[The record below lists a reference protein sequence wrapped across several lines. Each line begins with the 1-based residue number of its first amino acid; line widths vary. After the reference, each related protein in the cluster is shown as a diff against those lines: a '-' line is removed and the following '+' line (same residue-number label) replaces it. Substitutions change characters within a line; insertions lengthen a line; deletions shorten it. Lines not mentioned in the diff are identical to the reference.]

1 MKTVILYMACMLA
14 LVIPQKLLSAN
25 LSIVGSATKTLYACK
40 TSPITDT
47 VKITGGKAP
56 FSYSWSSN
64 STITFINDSV
74 FKFTPTKVGVDTIIC
89 TITDKLGS
97 SVVKKFR
104 LYCGVTSSVLLS
116 NFPKYIELP
125 EPTPL
130 PYKTYYGFGISPKE
144 AKVVGINEHKAIQ
157 KDTMYTIVSKTV
169 YSPDSMI
176 IPGAYKYTVVLP
188 DSLCPDTGDNKNY
201 PLVVK
206 IYKKLKITLFPYS
219 KTLCMNGPTV
229 VFNDYTISGGIKPYT
244 VTINKNGYFVNMPG
258 NYKIEYTVKDSIGNI
273 ATVLKEF
280 SINPNP
286 IVTLSGGGTF
296 CQGDPVNP
304 IVISTFGGGSFPLTI
319 KYNDGGGMF
328 HMVGINNPTYVI
340 PEKIAG
346 TYTLNTITDING
358 CFTDIS
364 NLSQQIIINPKPTV
378 TISADNQ
385 NICLGLSTNIT
396 AKGADTYKWN
406 SGQSSASLVVSPVN
420 TTMYTVT
427 GTNMYGC
434 SSSGNISIMVFSKP
448 LAPLVNNVVI
458 SVNTMPIPALM
469 AQGTANSLIQ
479 WYDMSGTLLFIGST
493 FTPNISTSLPAT
505 YSYKVTSM
513 IAECESNYVIATLTV
528 TGCDV
533 HTPIIGG
540 DSKVCSSS
548 VQNVVLNAMPNPI
561 DKNVTTHWFIT
572 NISTAP
578 IAIGNTFTIN
588 GNYPP
593 GVYNYYVAEYSEVN
607 KCYGTLIP
615 YPVTIYPVPNVSIT
629 PASASICEGATVSLH
644 GNSQS
649 TGVIY
654 KWGNGGI
661 TNISDV
667 SPKTTATYTVTG
679 IDIYGCSNTATATVT
694 VNTNPQIS
702 IEGSDVCS
710 GNSTTLKAKGA
721 YSYNWNNGN
730 GTSDILVK
738 PTQTTTY
745 SVTGVDANAC
755 VNTATITV
763 NVNSKPQIKINGS
776 SICEGNSYTFKPVIN
791 ESATIE
797 WTLPNGSKQT
807 ASELTASSQGKYIA
821 RATNTAGCSSSDSST
836 LIVNKATEADFIVS
850 EINTISKIYQFTNNL
865 DVVSR
870 LWQLPDGSSSIAETF
885 TYNFKAQ
892 ISGDVCLTITDKNN
906 CSSKKCEPF
915 SFLTAGNLYS
925 ISGNVS
931 GQNKEHITGKAIAYY
946 KQNDNYVAVD
956 TANITNE
963 GNYIIEP
970 LPIGTY
976 IVRAIADDTTKY
988 LPTYYY
994 SSTTIEKAEK
1004 INLLGNVTSADIVMK
1019 QMTTGTELSSE
1030 LNVLKVVANT
1040 SNESVAIT
1048 IDNSKIDKLMI
1059 VSILGQVLFTV
1070 ENPEMLTEVSKS
1082 KLGLGSKIVVALKNG
1097 TIVDRKLIVI
1107 E

>member
-1 MKTVILYMACMLA
+1 MHSYIQIEYINPLKNVDMKTVILYMACMLA

-47 VKITGGKAP
+47 AKITGGKAP

-130 PYKTYYGFGISPKE
+130 PYKTYYGFAISPKE
-144 AKVVGINEHKAIQ
+144 AKVVGLNEHKAIQ

-169 YSPDSMI
+169 FNPDSMI
-176 IPGAYKYTVVLP
+176 VPGAYQYTVVLP
-188 DSLCPDTGDNKNY
+188 DSLCLDTGDNKNY

-206 IYKKLKITLFPYS
+206 IYKKLKITLNPYI
-219 KTLCMNGPTV
+219 KTHCIGLGV

-244 VTINKNGYFVNMPG
+244 VTINKNGYFTSDFPG
-258 NYKIEYTVKDSIGNI
+258 TYKIDYTVKDSIGNI
-273 ATVLKEF
+273 ATVTKGFEIF
-280 SINPNP
+280 P
-286 IVTLSGGGTF
+286 
-296 CQGDPVNP
+296 DP
-304 IVISTFGGGSFPLTI
+304 TI
-319 KYNDGGGMF
+319 
-328 HMVGINNPTYVI
+328 
-340 PEKIAG
+340 
-346 TYTLNTITDING
+346 
-358 CFTDIS
+358 
-364 NLSQQIIINPKPTV
+364 

-385 NICLGLSTNIT
+385 NICQGLSTNIT
-396 AKGADTYKWN
+396 ANGAVAYKWN
-406 SGQSSASLVVSPVN
+406 SGQSSASLVVSPTN
-420 TTMYTVT
+420 TTMYSVT
-427 GTNMYGC
+427 GTSMYGC
-434 SSSGNISIMVFSKP
+434 YSSGNILITVLTKSLPTVTDITIP
-448 LAPLVNNVVI
+448 I
-458 SVNTMPIPALM
+458 NTMPIPVLTA
-469 AQGTANSLIQ
+469 AGTIIK
-479 WYDMSGTLLFIGST
+479 WYDISGALLFTGSSYV
-493 FTPNISTSLPAT
+493 PKINTSVSAIYT
-505 YSYKVTSM
+505 YMVTNT
-513 IAECESNYVIATLTV
+513 INGCESSFKKVTLTV

-533 HTPIIGG
+533 HTPIIGF
-540 DSKVCSSS
+540 DPKVCSSN
-548 VQNVVLNAMPNPI
+548 VQNVVLNAMPDPI
-561 DKNVTTHWFIT
+561 DKNVTTHWFIGNVPT
-572 NISTAP
+572 VP
-578 IAIGNTFTIN
+578 IGKGNTLTMN
-588 GNYPP
+588 GNYPQ
-593 GVYNYYVAEYSEVN
+593 GTFNYYVAEYSEVN

-615 YPVTIYPVPNVSIT
+615 YPVTIYPVPSVSIT
-629 PASASICEGATVSLH
+629 PASISICEGAIVSLH
-644 GNSQS
+644 ANTQS

-654 KWGNGGI
+654 KWGNGVI
-661 TNISDV
+661 ANFSDV
-667 SPKTTATYTVTG
+667 SPKTTTTYTVTG
-679 IDIYGCSNTATATVT
+679 IDMYGCSNTASATVT
-694 VNTNPQIS
+694 VNSNPQIS
-702 IEGSDVCS
+702 IEGADVCS

-721 YSYNWNNGN
+721 YTYNWNTGN
-730 GTSDILVK
+730 VTSEILVK

-745 SVTGVDANAC
+745 SVTGVDAYAC
-755 VNTATITV
+755 VNTATITI
-763 NVNSKPQIKINGS
+763 NVENDPQIKINGS

-807 ASELTASSQGKYIA
+807 VSELIASSQGKYIA
-821 RATNTAGCSSSDSST
+821 RATNIAGCSSSDSTT
-836 LIVNKATEADFIVS
+836 LIVNKATQADFIVS

-1019 QMTTGTELSSE
+1019 QLATGNAITREM
-1030 LNVLKVVANT
+1030 NAMKVVTNT
-1040 SNESVAIT
+1040 SNESVAIS

-1059 VSILGQVLFTV
+1059 VSILGQVLFTAK
-1070 ENPEMLTEVSKS
+1070 NPEMLTEVSNS
-1082 KLGLGSKIVVALKNG
+1082 KLGFGSNIVVALKNG